1 MKSRAFTLVEV
12 LLAVFILGIGIISVS
27 ALFPAGIAQQRSSN
41 DDVLGPIVSQHALGV
56 IRSKVSQDDFGTFE
70 EYGLFDFD
78 GSAPS
83 TIAGDWAWKRPPIY
97 FQERIEGVG
106 LTDDPVEND
115 AGVIDVFGTLML
127 NERLNCGEDVPETAF
142 LLSLSKVASEFG
154 NEGIPPD
161 GDDPDQDGNPDEDK
175 MFGIPANR
183 LKWDPDRDVKTPL
196 FVFDLNNNNARD
208 FGEAR
213 QPVALIS
220 QQERWWPRAPAPPV
234 DQNDTFS
241 GGPADAAAYLG
252 YRPQFVWDCM
262 FRRFQGRILVAI
274 FVYRTGSSGGAADA
288 YRAVQGTTASGG
300 TDRPNMPRLGVFG
313 VASPPAGAIALVGTA
328 PRASGRDNNVSTLAD
343 NATIPG
349 TDPGFPAGFNVSLD
363 LYAWQAPG
371 QWWLDQWNDIHRV
384 ASGRR
389 TIADGPLTLSR
400 PVTFKPSSAALF
412 GLTQDPVTDALILGS
427 DPGTLPAIWFLPT
440 EVGDTPITP
449 VFVTV
454 MEL

>member
-41 DDVLGPIVSQHALGV
+41 DDVLGPIVAQHAVGV

-78 GSAPS
+78 AASPS

-97 FQERIEGVG
+97 FQNQIEGVG
-106 LTDDPVEND
+106 LTDDPIEND

-127 NERLNCGEDVPETAF
+127 NERTNSGEDVPETAF

-154 NEGIPPD
+154 NEGIPED
-161 GDDPDQDGNPDEDK
+161 GVNNNRDK
-175 MFGIPANR
+175 MFGIPVNR
-183 LKWDPDRDVKTPL
+183 LKWDPDRDVTTPL
-196 FVFDLNNNNARD
+196 LAVDLNNNGVRD
-208 FGEAR
+208 FGEVV
-213 QPVALIS
+213 QPLALIS
-220 QQERWWPRAPAPPV
+220 QQERWWPRVPAPKV
-234 DQNDTFS
+234 NQNGTFDGS
-241 GGPADAAAYLG
+241 PADAASYLG

-288 YRAVQGTTASGG
+288 YRAVQGTTATGEP
-300 TDRPNMPRLGVFG
+300 DYFPNMPRLGVFS
-313 VASPPAGAIALVGTA
+313 ATAPAGAISLGSSSA
-328 PRASGRDNNVSTLAD
+328 PRLGGGDNNVTTLAD
-343 NATIPG
+343 NATIPATG
-349 TDPGFPAGFNVSLD
+349 PGVPALFNVSLD
-363 LYAWQAPG
+363 AYAWQAPG
-371 QWWLDQWNDIHRV
+371 QWWLDPWNDIHRV

-389 TIADGPLTLSR
+389 TVADGPLTLSR

-412 GLTQDPVTDALILGS
+412 GLVQDPVTDLLIPGS
-427 DPGTLPAIWFLPT
+427 DPGNLPAIWYLPT

>member
-1 MKSRAFTLVEV
+1 
-12 LLAVFILGIGIISVS
+12 
-27 ALFPAGIAQQRSSN
+27 
-41 DDVLGPIVSQHALGV
+41 
-56 IRSKVSQDDFGTFE
+56 
-70 EYGLFDFD
+70 
-78 GSAPS
+78 
-83 TIAGDWAWKRPPIY
+83 
-97 FQERIEGVG
+97 
-106 LTDDPVEND
+106 
-115 AGVIDVFGTLML
+115 
-127 NERLNCGEDVPETAF
+127 
-142 LLSLSKVASEFG
+142 
-154 NEGIPPD
+154 
-161 GDDPDQDGNPDEDK
+161 
-175 MFGIPANR
+175 
-183 LKWDPDRDVKTPL
+183 
-196 FVFDLNNNNARD
+196 
-208 FGEAR
+208 
-213 QPVALIS
+213 
-220 QQERWWPRAPAPPV
+220 
-234 DQNDTFS
+234 
-241 GGPADAAAYLG
+241 
-252 YRPQFVWDCM
+252 
-262 FRRFQGRILVAI
+262 
-274 FVYRTGSSGGAADA
+274 
-288 YRAVQGTTASGG
+288 
-300 TDRPNMPRLGVFG
+300 MPRLGVFG